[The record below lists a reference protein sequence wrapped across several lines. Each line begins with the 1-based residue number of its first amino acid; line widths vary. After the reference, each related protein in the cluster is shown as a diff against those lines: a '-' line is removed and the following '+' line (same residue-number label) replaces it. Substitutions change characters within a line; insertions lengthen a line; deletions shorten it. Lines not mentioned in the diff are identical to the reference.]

1 MFELTAAIHKIL
13 PPKRVSNDHYVLP
26 VIISHDLDGK
36 LQYRYMQ
43 VVRSG
48 VKEKMAGIT
57 VGDKVK
63 IKFALKGKEKGDIY
77 YNLDEI
83 TGIEKL
89 N

>member
-1 MFELTAAIHKIL
+1 
-13 PPKRVSNDHYVLP
+13 
-26 VIISHDLDGK
+26 
-36 LQYRYMQ
+36 MQ

-57 VGDKVK
+57 VGDNVK

-83 TGIEKL
+83 TGIEKV